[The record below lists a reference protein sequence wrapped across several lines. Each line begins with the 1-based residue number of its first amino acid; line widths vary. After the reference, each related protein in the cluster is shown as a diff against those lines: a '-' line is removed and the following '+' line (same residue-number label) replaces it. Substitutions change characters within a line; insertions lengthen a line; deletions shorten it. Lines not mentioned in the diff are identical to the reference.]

1 MTSGTRNIE
10 LLDLE
15 TEEGRIESWQT
26 LLRMA
31 VPRYIAEH
39 NLKNQANKYA
49 RPLQISASRNNSKR
63 NTYSVTA
70 EAQQLIWDKNTYE
83 ELVQDVIVLL
93 TIARSPIGKS
103 FRSILDVART
113 MTIVKAQLDEAIHD
127 TLRLRVRKSYSTK
140 FYQRFG
146 TLLANKPFELM
157 GEVDHESVGGSGYAY
172 GVKTKCELLLLDKI
186 KLNSAVRIFS
196 TYEPEKDSGDD
207 SQRVNMRRE
216 YRDETLVRALEDINE
231 TLEAAL
237 TVRFMGNVIQWS
249 RPDLFPQLIGLATES
264 QHEGGMDLADQDD
277 LQEQNGLAFSDSET
291 SSRLDG
297 TKTIEG
303 EPLQDEP
310 LDREL
315 DMKVD
320 QSVNLIVSALTE
332 KEKTVFVNY
341 VVNTDKQLI
350 AKQVGATTQNLSQ
363 VANRV
368 NNKIKDICSTIFVEE
383 EIKSSDLTEARL
395 LVIRR
400 LIPQLRPFLIF
411 EELEVS

>member
-1 MTSGTRNIE
+1 MTSGARNIE
-10 LLDLE
+10 ILRLE
-15 TEEGRIESWQT
+15 TKRGGIESWQT

-39 NLKNQANKYA
+39 NLEDQANKYA
-49 RPLQISASRNNSKR
+49 RPLQISATKRKSKR
-63 NTYSVTA
+63 NSYSVSA
-70 EAQQLIWDKNTYE
+70 ESQQLRWDDVTYE
-83 ELVQDVIVLL
+83 ELVQDVIVVL

-113 MTIVKAQLDEAIHD
+113 MTIVKFQLDEAIYD
-127 TLRLRVRKSYSTK
+127 TLRLRVRKNYSTK

-146 TLLANKPFELM
+146 TLLATKPFELM
-157 GEVDHESVGGSGYAY
+157 GEVDHESVGGRGNAY
-172 GVKTKCELLLLDKI
+172 GVRTKCEILLLDKK
-186 KLNSAVRIFS
+186 KLNFAVRIFS
-196 TYEPEKDSGDD
+196 IYEPEKDSGDD

-216 YRDETLVRALEDINE
+216 YTDETLVKALEDINE
-231 TLEAAL
+231 TLAAAL
-237 TVRFMGNVIQWS
+237 TARFMEIVIQWS

-264 QHEGGMDLADQDD
+264 QYEGGMDLADQDD
-277 LQEQNGLAFSDSET
+277 LQEQNRLAFSDSET

-297 TKTIEG
+297 TKTIAG

-320 QSVNLIVSALTE
+320 QSVDLIVSALTE

-350 AKQVGATTQNLSQ
+350 AKQVAATTQNLSQ

-368 NNKIKDICSTIFVEE
+368 NNKIKDICSNIFIEE

>member
-140 FYQRFG
+140 FYQRF
-146 TLLANKPFELM
+146 
-157 GEVDHESVGGSGYAY
+157 
-172 GVKTKCELLLLDKI
+172 
-186 KLNSAVRIFS
+186 
-196 TYEPEKDSGDD
+196 
-207 SQRVNMRRE
+207 
-216 YRDETLVRALEDINE
+216 
-231 TLEAAL
+231 
-237 TVRFMGNVIQWS
+237 
-249 RPDLFPQLIGLATES
+249 
-264 QHEGGMDLADQDD
+264 
-277 LQEQNGLAFSDSET
+277 
-291 SSRLDG
+291 
-297 TKTIEG
+297 
-303 EPLQDEP
+303 
-310 LDREL
+310 
-315 DMKVD
+315 
-320 QSVNLIVSALTE
+320 
-332 KEKTVFVNY
+332 
-341 VVNTDKQLI
+341 
-350 AKQVGATTQNLSQ
+350 
-363 VANRV
+363 
-368 NNKIKDICSTIFVEE
+368 
-383 EIKSSDLTEARL
+383 
-395 LVIRR
+395 
-400 LIPQLRPFLIF
+400 
-411 EELEVS
+411 